1 MSDERYENGFQ
12 PEDEK
17 PVDYK
22 ALFFEY
28 LMYWPWILGCVI
40 VMGIAMYAY
49 LRYQAPVYNVNAT
62 VLIKQGDQ
70 TKNPS
75 ASPMQA
81 MQDLGMLSMA
91 SNFDNEVE
99 ILRSRTLVKKVV
111 NKLNLYINYK
121 EAQTF
126 RYPTD
131 LYKTSPVQVW
141 TTPEEA
147 DRLFGPVTLEMT
159 CTPDGKVDV
168 EASYYPDRDA
178 DEVTLHKHFDQLPG
192 VLTTPVGVFTLSA
205 NSDSILAKI
214 DQTRTITATVVSPT
228 AVATSYTASLSSEPT
243 SKTTTIVALNLQN
256 SNPRRGIDFINM
268 LVALYN
274 EDANND
280 KNEVAAKTAQFI
292 DDRIGIINQELG
304 TTESQL
310 ASFKQQAGLT
320 DLSSDAQLALKENSA
335 YQQKQAENAT
345 QIRLITFL
353 KSYINDPKNEMEVI
367 PANVGLAD
375 QGLSDLII
383 KYNDLLIE
391 RKRLLRTSNE
401 SNPAVVQLDAGIRA
415 TRANVQTTVDNV
427 EKGLLITQSDLDR
440 EGKKYATRISNAP
453 TQEKELMSITRQ
465 QEIKA
470 SLYLLL
476 LQKREENAIT
486 LASTATNGRII
497 EEAMAGSTPVSPN
510 KKMFYLIAL
519 VLGIGIPVGVIY
531 LRNLLRFKIE
541 GRADVEKIT
550 DVPVVGDVPM
560 VDTKR
565 NPIVVHENHNNL
577 MEEVFRSVRT
587 NIQYMLQEGQKVI
600 LFTSTSSGEGKSFT
614 AGNLACSFAFMG
626 KKVVIVGLDIRKPG
640 LNKVFQISHKEK
652 GITQYLADPEHTDLL
667 SLCQPSTISTNLYIL
682 PGGTVPP
689 NPTELVARKTL
700 DQAIEILKANF
711 DFVIL
716 DTAPIGMVTD
726 TQLIARV
733 ADLSVYVCRAGYT
746 HKSHYELINELKK
759 DHKLP
764 NLCTLI
770 NCIDMNQRK
779 NGYYYGYGKYGKYG
793 KYGYG
798 KKYGYGYG
806 YGYGNKNDK

>member
-1 MSDERYENGFQ
+1 MSDERYDDLFQAEN
-12 PEDEK
+12 EK

-22 ALFFEY
+22 AILFEY
-28 LMYWPWILGCVI
+28 LMYWPWFVACLLVCI
-40 VMGIAMYAY
+40 VGAWCY

-62 VLIKQGDQ
+62 VLIKQDD
-70 TKNPS
+70 KNKAGGAN
-75 ASPMQA
+75 ASLAA

-91 SNFDNEVE
+91 NNFDNEVE
-99 ILRSRTLVKKVV
+99 IIQSRTLLKKVV
-111 NKLNLYINYK
+111 NALNLNITYTEK
-121 EAQTF
+121 RTF
-126 RYPTD
+126 GYPIQ
-131 LYKTSPVQVW
+131 LYKNTPIQVW
-141 TTPEEA
+141 MNPEEA
-147 DRLFGPVTLEMT
+147 DKLPSPLQIQLGY
-159 CTPDGKVDV
+159 TPDGKVQ
-168 EASYYPDRDA
+168 ADA
-178 DEVTLHKHFDQLPG
+178 LFTRNGKEEIVSKHFDKLPG
-192 VLTTPVGVFTLSA
+192 VLVTPVGTVTLSFK
-205 NSDSILAKI
+205 DSTNIQDAH
-214 DQTRTITATVVSPT
+214 TICASIISPT
-228 AVATSYTASLSSEPT
+228 AAAANCKSRLSAEPV
-243 SKTTTIVALNLQN
+243 SKVTTIVRLNYN
-256 SNPRRGIDFINM
+256 DTHIGRGMDFLNT

-274 EDANND
+274 RDANDD
-280 KNEVAAKTAQFI
+280 KNEVASRTAEFI
-292 DDRIGIINQELG
+292 DGRIQIINQELG

-310 ASFKQQAGLT
+310 ATYKQKAGLT
-320 DLSSDAQLALKENSA
+320 DLSSDAQLALKGNAE
-335 YQQKQAENAT
+335 YEQKRADNAT
-345 QIRLITFL
+345 QLRLVQFL
-353 KSYINDPKNEMEVI
+353 KEYIDNPSNQMEVI
-367 PANVGLAD
+367 PANIGLTDNALTTVVA
-375 QGLSDLII
+375 Q
-383 KYNDLLIE
+383 YNEMLTE
-391 RKRLLRTSNE
+391 RKRLLRTSSEN
-401 SNPAVVQLDAGIRA
+401 NPAVVNLDASIEA
-415 TRANVQTTVDNV
+415 TRKNVQASVNSV
-427 EKGLLITQSDLDR
+427 LKGLEITRNDLENQAR
-440 EGKKYATRISNAP
+440 KFEGKISNAP
-453 TQEKELMSITRQ
+453 TQEKELLSITRQ

-470 SLYLLL
+470 SLYLML

-486 LASTATNGRII
+486 LAATANNGRMV
-497 EEAMAGSTPVSPN
+497 EEPLPGGPVSPN
-510 KKMFYLIAL
+510 SKTYYLLAL
-519 VLGIGIPVGVIY
+519 VLGIGVPVAVIF

-560 VDTKR
+560 VDTKV
-565 NPIVVHENHNNL
+565 NPIVVHENQNEL

-640 LNKVFQISHKEK
+640 LNKIFQISHKEK
-652 GITQYLADPEHTDLL
+652 GITQYLANPEHTDLL
-667 SLCQPSTISTNLYIL
+667 SLCQPSTISANLYIL

-689 NPTELVARKTL
+689 NPTELVARKAL
-700 DQAIEILKANF
+700 DKAIEILKANF
-711 DFVIL
+711 DYVIL

-733 ADLSVYVCRAGYT
+733 ADLSVYICRAGYT

-770 NCIDMNQRK
+770 NCINMNQRK

>member
-1 MSDERYENGFQ
+1 MSDERYDDLFQAEN
-12 PEDEK
+12 EK

-22 ALFFEY
+22 AILFEY
-28 LMYWPWILGCVI
+28 LMYWPWFVACLIICLAGAWC
-40 VMGIAMYAY
+40 Y

-62 VLIKQGDQ
+62 VLIKQGD
-70 TKNPS
+70 KNKSGGQNAPL
-75 ASPMQA
+75 AA

-99 ILRSRTLVKKVV
+99 ILQSRTLLKKVV
-111 NKLNLYINYK
+111 NTLNLNITYK
-121 EAQTF
+121 EKRSF
-126 RYPTD
+126 GYPIQ
-131 LYKTSPVQVW
+131 LYKDTPVQVW
-141 TTPEEA
+141 MSPEEA
-147 DRLFGPVTLEMT
+147 DKLPSALQVKLT
-159 CTPDGKVDV
+159 CTPDGKVQADAFYHQAGKEQTV
-168 EASYYPDRDA
+168 SKSFDR
-178 DEVTLHKHFDQLPG
+178 LPG
-192 VLTTPVGVFTLSA
+192 VLVTPVGTLTLSPK
-205 NSDSILAKI
+205 DS
-214 DQTRTITATVVSPT
+214 TATKESRTVYATIVTPT
-228 AVATSYTASLSSEPT
+228 AAAASCKTRLSAEPT
-243 SKTTTIVALNLQN
+243 SKFTTIVRLNYN
-256 SNPRRGIDFINM
+256 DTHIGRGKDFLNT

-274 EDANND
+274 SDANDD
-280 KNEVAAKTAQFI
+280 KNEVASRTAEFI
-292 DDRIGIINQELG
+292 DGRIQIINQELG
-304 TTESQL
+304 TTESEL
-310 ASFKQQAGLT
+310 AKYKQKAGLT
-320 DLSSDAQLALKENSA
+320 DLSSDAQLALQGNAE
-335 YQQKQAENAT
+335 YEQKRADNAT
-345 QIRLITFL
+345 QLRLVQFL
-353 KSYINDPKNEMEVI
+353 KEYIDNPSNQMEVI
-367 PANVGLAD
+367 PANIGLTDIALTTVVA
-375 QGLSDLII
+375 Q
-383 KYNDLLIE
+383 YNEMLTE
-391 RKRLLRTSNE
+391 RKRLLRTSSEN
-401 SNPAVVQLDAGIRA
+401 NPAVVNLDASIEA
-415 TRANVQTTVDNV
+415 TRKNVQASVNSV
-427 EKGLLITQSDLDR
+427 LKGLEITRNDLENQAR
-440 EGKKYATRISNAP
+440 KFEGKISNAP
-453 TQEKELMSITRQ
+453 TQEKELLSITRQ

-470 SLYLLL
+470 SLYLML

-486 LASTATNGRII
+486 LAATANNGRMV
-497 EEAMAGSTPVSPN
+497 EEPLPEGPVSPN
-510 KKMFYLIAL
+510 SKIYYILALI
-519 VLGIGIPVGVIY
+519 LGIGIPMSVIF
-531 LRNLLRFKIE
+531 LRNQLRFKIE

-560 VDTKR
+560 VDTKG
-565 NPIVVHENHNNL
+565 NSIVVHENHNDL

-614 AGNLACSFAFMG
+614 TGNLACSFAFMG

-700 DQAIEILKANF
+700 DKAIEILKANF
-711 DFVIL
+711 DYVIL

-733 ADLSVYVCRAGYT
+733 ADLSVYICRAGYT

-770 NCIDMNQRK
+770 NSIDMNQRK

-806 YGYGNKNDK
+806 YGYSSDNKINNK

>member
-1 MSDERYENGFQ
+1 MSDERYDDLFQAEN
-12 PEDEK
+12 EK

-22 ALFFEY
+22 AILFEY
-28 LMYWPWILGCVI
+28 LMYWPWFVACLLVCI
-40 VMGIAMYAY
+40 VGAWCY

-62 VLIKQGDQ
+62 VLIKQDD
-70 TKNPS
+70 KNKAGGAN
-75 ASPMQA
+75 ASLAA

-91 SNFDNEVE
+91 NNFDNEVE
-99 ILRSRTLVKKVV
+99 IIQSRTLLKKVV
-111 NKLNLYINYK
+111 NALNLNITYTEK
-121 EAQTF
+121 RTF
-126 RYPTD
+126 GYPIQ
-131 LYKTSPVQVW
+131 LYKNTPIQVW
-141 TTPEEA
+141 MNPEEA
-147 DRLFGPVTLEMT
+147 DKLPSPLQIQLGY
-159 CTPDGKVDV
+159 TPDGKVQ
-168 EASYYPDRDA
+168 ADA
-178 DEVTLHKHFDQLPG
+178 LFTRNGKEEIVSKHFDKLPG
-192 VLTTPVGVFTLSA
+192 VLVTPVGTVTLSFK
-205 NSDSILAKI
+205 DSTNIQDAH
-214 DQTRTITATVVSPT
+214 TICASIISPT
-228 AVATSYTASLSSEPT
+228 AAAANCKSRLSAEPV
-243 SKTTTIVALNLQN
+243 SKVTTIVRLNYN
-256 SNPRRGIDFINM
+256 DTHIGRGMDFLNT

-274 EDANND
+274 RDANDD
-280 KNEVAAKTAQFI
+280 KNEVASRTAEFI
-292 DDRIGIINQELG
+292 DGRIQIINQELG

-310 ASFKQQAGLT
+310 ATYKQKAGLT
-320 DLSSDAQLALKENSA
+320 DLSSDAQLALKGNAE
-335 YQQKQAENAT
+335 YEQKRADNAT
-345 QIRLITFL
+345 QLRLVQFL
-353 KSYINDPKNEMEVI
+353 KEYIDNPSNQMEVI
-367 PANVGLAD
+367 PANIGLTDNALTTVVA
-375 QGLSDLII
+375 Q
-383 KYNDLLIE
+383 YNEMLTE
-391 RKRLLRTSNE
+391 RKRLLRTSSEN
-401 SNPAVVQLDAGIRA
+401 NPAVVNLDASIEA
-415 TRANVQTTVDNV
+415 TRKNVQASVNSV
-427 EKGLLITQSDLDR
+427 LKGLEITRNDLENQAR
-440 EGKKYATRISNAP
+440 KFEGKISNAP
-453 TQEKELMSITRQ
+453 TQEKELLSITRQ

-470 SLYLLL
+470 SLYLML

-486 LASTATNGRII
+486 LAATANNGRMV
-497 EEAMAGSTPVSPN
+497 EEPLPGGPVSPN
-510 KKMFYLIAL
+510 SKTYYLLAL
-519 VLGIGIPVGVIY
+519 VLGIGVPVAVIF

-560 VDTKR
+560 VDTKG
-565 NPIVVHENHNNL
+565 NPIVVHENQNEL

-640 LNKVFQISHKEK
+640 LNKIFQISHKEK
-652 GITQYLADPEHTDLL
+652 GITQYLVNPEHTDLL
-667 SLCQPSTISTNLYIL
+667 SLCQPSTISANLYIL

-689 NPTELVARKTL
+689 NPTELVARKAL
-700 DQAIEILKANF
+700 DKAIEILKANF
-711 DFVIL
+711 DYVIL

-733 ADLSVYVCRAGYT
+733 ADLSVYICRAGYT

>member
-1 MSDERYENGFQ
+1 MSNEKYDDLFTA
-12 PEDEK
+12 EDEK
-17 PVDYK
+17 PIDYK
-22 ALFFEY
+22 AILFEY
-28 LMYWPWILGCVI
+28 LMYWPWILGCII
-40 VMGIAMYAY
+40 VMGITMYAY
-49 LRYQAPVYNVNAT
+49 LRYKAPIYNINAT
-62 VLIKQGDQ
+62 VLIKQDDQ
-70 TKNPS
+70 TKSSSIP
-75 ASPMQA
+75 PMQA

-91 SNFDNEVE
+91 NNFDNEVE
-99 ILRSRTLVKKVV
+99 IIRSRTLVKKVV

-121 EAQTF
+121 EKQTF
-126 RYPTD
+126 RYPAD
-131 LYKTSPVQVW
+131 LYKNSPVQVW

-147 DRLFGPVTLEMT
+147 DCLFRPVTLEMT
-159 CTPDGKVDV
+159 CTPNGQVDV
-168 EASYYPDRDA
+168 KANFYPDPNSG
-178 DEVTLHKHFDQLPG
+178 EITIHKHFDKLPG
-192 VLTTPVGVFTLSA
+192 VLTTPVGVFTLSS
-205 NSDSILAKI
+205 NRDSTLAQI
-214 DQTRTITATVVSPT
+214 NEVRTITAIITPPT
-228 AVATSYTASLSSEPT
+228 AVANNYANNLTSEPT
-243 SKTTTIVALNLQN
+243 SKTTTIASLSLEE
-256 SNPRRGIDFINM
+256 SNTSRGIDFINM
-268 LVALYN
+268 LVTLYN

-292 DDRIGIINQELG
+292 DERIRIINQELG

-320 DLSSDAQLALKENSA
+320 DLSSDAQLALKENSV

-345 QIRLITFL
+345 QLRLVAFL
-353 KSYINDPKNEMEVI
+353 KNYINDTKNEMEVI
-367 PANVGLAD
+367 PTNVGLAD
-375 QGLSDLII
+375 QGLSELII

-391 RKRLLRTSNE
+391 RKRLLRTSSE

-415 TRANVQTTVDNV
+415 TRINVQTTVENV
-427 EKGLLITQSDLDR
+427 EKALLITQSDLDR

-465 QEIKA
+465 QEIQA

-497 EEAMAGSTPVSPN
+497 EEAMAGNYPIAPN
-510 KKMFYLIAL
+510 KKMYYLIAL
-519 VLGIGIPVGVIY
+519 IFGLGIPVGIIY
-531 LRNLLRFKIE
+531 LRDLLRFKIE
-541 GRADVEKIT
+541 SRADVEKIT
-550 DVPVVGDVPM
+550 DVPVVGDIPL
-560 VDTKR
+560 T
-565 NPIVVHENHNNL
+565 NTEGHPIVVQENRNGL

-587 NIQYMLQEGQKVI
+587 NLQYMLGEDQKVI
-600 LFTSTSSGEGKSFT
+600 LFTSTTSGEGKSFS

-640 LNKVFQISHKEK
+640 LNKVFEISHKER
-652 GITQYLADPEHTDLL
+652 GITQYLADPKQTDLL
-667 SLCQPSTISTNLYIL
+667 SLCQPSAISPNLFIL

-689 NPTELVARKTL
+689 NPTELVARKSL
-700 DQAIEILKANF
+700 DHALEILKEHF
-711 DFVIL
+711 DYVIL

-733 ADLSVYVCRAGYT
+733 ADLSVYVCRADYT
-746 HKSHYELINELKK
+746 HKSDYELINDLKREN
-759 DHKLP
+759 KLP

-770 NCIDMNQRK
+770 NGIDMDQRK

-806 YGYGNKNDK
+806 YGYGK

>member
-1 MSDERYENGFQ
+1 MSDERYNNLVQ
-12 PEDEK
+12 IEDEK

-22 ALFFEY
+22 AILFEY
-28 LMYWPWILGCVI
+28 LMYWPWFVAFLVVCLAGAWC
-40 VMGIAMYAY
+40 Y

-62 VLIKQGDQ
+62 VLIKQGD
-70 TKNPS
+70 KNKAGGQN
-75 ASPMQA
+75 ASLAA

-99 ILRSRTLVKKVV
+99 ILQSRTLLKKVV
-111 NKLNLYINYK
+111 NTLNLNITYK
-121 EAQTF
+121 EKRSF
-126 RYPTD
+126 GYPIQ
-131 LYKTSPVQVW
+131 LYKNTPVQVW
-141 TTPEEA
+141 MSPEEA
-147 DRLFGPVTLEMT
+147 DKLSSALQIKLT
-159 CTPDGKVDV
+159 CSPDGKVQADAFFNQAGKEQTV
-168 EASYYPDRDA
+168 SKNFDR
-178 DEVTLHKHFDQLPG
+178 LPG
-192 VLTTPVGVFTLSA
+192 VLVTPVGTLTLSPK
-205 NSDSILAKI
+205 DSTTVKES
-214 DQTRTITATVVSPT
+214 RTIYATIITPT
-228 AVATSYTASLSSEPT
+228 AAATSCKAQLSAEPT
-243 SKTTTIVALNLQN
+243 SKFTTIVRLNYN
-256 SNPRRGIDFINM
+256 DTHIGRGKDFLNT

-274 EDANND
+274 SDANDD
-280 KNEVAAKTAQFI
+280 KNEVASRTAEFI
-292 DDRIGIINQELG
+292 DGRIQIINQELG
-304 TTESQL
+304 TTESEL
-310 ASFKQQAGLT
+310 ASYKQKAGLT
-320 DLSSDAQLALKENSA
+320 DLNSDAQLALQSNAE
-335 YQQKQAENAT
+335 YEQKRADNAT
-345 QIRLITFL
+345 QLRLVQFL
-353 KSYINDPKNEMEVI
+353 KEYIDNPSNQMEVI
-367 PANVGLAD
+367 PANIGLAD
-375 QGLSDLII
+375 NALTKVVEQ
-383 KYNDLLIE
+383 YNEMLTE
-391 RKRLLRTSNE
+391 RKRLLRTSSEN
-401 SNPAVVQLDAGIRA
+401 NPAVVNLDTSIEA
-415 TRANVQTTVDNV
+415 TRKNVQASVNSV
-427 EKGLLITQSDLDR
+427 LKGLEITRNDLENQAR
-440 EGKKYATRISNAP
+440 KFEGKISNAP
-453 TQEKELMSITRQ
+453 TQEKELLSITRQ

-470 SLYLLL
+470 SLYLML

-486 LASTATNGRII
+486 LAATANNGRMV
-497 EEAMAGSTPVSPN
+497 EEPLSGGPVSPN
-510 KKMFYLIAL
+510 SKTLYFLALI
-519 VLGIGIPVGVIY
+519 LGIGIPVAVIS

-541 GRADVEKIT
+541 SRADIEKIT

-560 VDTKR
+560 VDTKG
-565 NPIVVHENHNNL
+565 NPIVVHENRNEL

-667 SLCQPSTISTNLYIL
+667 SLCQPSTISSNLYIL

-700 DQAIEILKANF
+700 DKAIEILKANF
-711 DFVIL
+711 DYVIL

-726 TQLIARV
+726 TQLIARI
-733 ADLSVYVCRAGYT
+733 ADLSVYICRAGYT

-770 NCIDMNQRK
+770 NCIDMDQRK

-806 YGYGNKNDK
+806 YGYGKVSTK

>member
-40 VMGIAMYAY
+40 VMGIVMYAY

-519 VLGIGIPVGVIY
+519 ILGIGIPVGVIY

-560 VDTKR
+560 VDPKG
-565 NPIVVHENHNNL
+565 NPIVVHENHNDL

-626 KKVVIVGLDIRKPG
+626 KRVVIVGLDIRKPG

-667 SLCQPSTISTNLYIL
+667 SLCQPSTVSSNLYIL

-711 DFVIL
+711 DYVVL

-733 ADLSVYVCRAGYT
+733 ADLSVYVCRASYT

>member
-1 MSDERYENGFQ
+1 MTDEKYENNFLS
-12 PEDEK
+12 EDEK
-17 PVDYK
+17 PIDYK

-28 LMYWPWILGCVI
+28 LMYWPWIIGCVV
-40 VMGIAMYAY
+40 VMSIAMYAY
-49 LRYQAPVYNVNAT
+49 LRYKAPVYNVNAT

-70 TKNPS
+70 TKNSS

-99 ILRSRTLVKKVV
+99 ILRSRTLIKKVV
-111 NKLNLYINYK
+111 NKLNLYISYK
-121 EAQTF
+121 EKQTF
-126 RYPTD
+126 RYPAD

-159 CTPDGKVDV
+159 CTPEGKTDV
-168 EASYYPDRDA
+168 KASYYPAPGA
-178 DEVTLHKHFDQLPG
+178 DEISLHKHFDELPG
-192 VLTTPVGVFTLSA
+192 VLTTPVGVFTISA
-205 NSDSILAKI
+205 NSDSTLAKI
-214 DQTRTITATVVSPT
+214 NETRTITATVVSP
-228 AVATSYTASLSSEPT
+228 AAIAGSYANNLTSEPT
-243 SKTTTIVALNLQN
+243 SKTTTIAALSLNE
-256 SNPRRGIDFINM
+256 SNPARGVDFINM

-292 DDRIGIINQELG
+292 DERIGIINQELG
-304 TTESQL
+304 TTENQL
-310 ASFKQQAGLT
+310 ANFKQQAGLT

-345 QIRLITFL
+345 QLRLVAFL
-353 KSYINDPKNEMEVI
+353 RSYINDPKNEMEVI

-375 QGLSDLII
+375 EGLSNLII

-497 EEAMAGSTPVSPN
+497 EEAMAGKAPISPN

-541 GRADVEKIT
+541 SRADVEKIT
-550 DVPVVGDVPM
+550 EVPIVGDIPM
-560 VDTKR
+560 ADTKG
-565 NPIVVHENHNNL
+565 NSIVVHENRNDL

-587 NIQYMLQEGQKVI
+587 NIQYMLQENQKVI

-652 GITQYLADPEHTDLL
+652 GITQYLADSEHTDLL
-667 SLCQPSTISTNLYIL
+667 SLCQPSTVSSNLYIL
-682 PGGTVPP
+682 PGGNVAP
-689 NPTELVARKTL
+689 NPTELVARKAL
-700 DQAIEILKANF
+700 DKAIEILKANF
-711 DFVIL
+711 DYVIL

-733 ADLSVYVCRAGYT
+733 TNLSVYVCRADYT
-746 HKSHYELINELKK
+746 HKSHYTLINELNKQ
-759 DHKLP
+759 HKLP
-764 NLCTLI
+764 NLCTLLNGI
-770 NCIDMNQRK
+770 NMNKRQ

-793 KYGYG
+793 RYGYG

-806 YGYGNKNDK
+806 YGKEK

>member
-1 MSDERYENGFQ
+1 MSNEKYNDLFTA
-12 PEDEK
+12 EDEK
-17 PVDYK
+17 PIDYK
-22 ALFFEY
+22 AILFEY
-28 LMYWPWILGCVI
+28 LMYWPWILGCII

-49 LRYQAPVYNVNAT
+49 LRYKAPIYNINAT
-62 VLIKQGDQ
+62 VLIKQDDQ
-70 TKNPS
+70 TKSSSIP
-75 ASPMQA
+75 PMQA

-121 EAQTF
+121 EKQTF
-126 RYPTD
+126 RYPAD
-131 LYKTSPVQVW
+131 LYKNSPVQVW

-147 DRLFGPVTLEMT
+147 DCLFRPVTLEMT
-159 CTPDGKVDV
+159 CTPNGQVDV
-168 EASYYPDRDA
+168 KANFYPDPNSG
-178 DEVTLHKHFDQLPG
+178 EITIHKHFDKLPG
-192 VLTTPVGVFTLSA
+192 VLTTPVGVFTLSS
-205 NSDSILAKI
+205 NRDSTLAQI
-214 DQTRTITATVVSPT
+214 NEVRTITAIITPPT
-228 AVATSYTASLSSEPT
+228 AVANNYANNLTSEPT
-243 SKTTTIVALNLQN
+243 SKTTTIASLSLEE
-256 SNPRRGIDFINM
+256 SNTSRGIDFINM
-268 LVALYN
+268 LVTLYN

-292 DDRIGIINQELG
+292 DERIRIINQELG

-310 ASFKQQAGLT
+310 ANFKQQAGLT
-320 DLSSDAQLALKENSA
+320 DLSSDAQLALKENSV

-345 QIRLITFL
+345 QLRLVAFL
-353 KSYINDPKNEMEVI
+353 KNYINDTKNEMEVI
-367 PANVGLAD
+367 PTNVGLAD
-375 QGLSDLII
+375 QGLSELII

-391 RKRLLRTSNE
+391 RKRLLRTSSE

-415 TRANVQTTVDNV
+415 TRINVQTTVENV
-427 EKGLLITQSDLDR
+427 EKALLITQSDLDR

-497 EEAMAGSTPVSPN
+497 EEAMAGNYPIAPN
-510 KKMFYLIAL
+510 KKMYYLIAL
-519 VLGIGIPVGVIY
+519 ILGLGIPVGIIY
-531 LRNLLRFKIE
+531 LRDLLRFKIE
-541 GRADVEKIT
+541 SRADVEKIT
-550 DVPVVGDVPM
+550 DVPVVGDIPL
-560 VDTKR
+560 T
-565 NPIVVHENHNNL
+565 NTEGHPIVVQENRNGL

-587 NIQYMLQEGQKVI
+587 NVQYMLGEGQKVI
-600 LFTSTSSGEGKSFT
+600 LFTSTTSGEGKSFN

-640 LNKVFQISHKEK
+640 LNKVFEISHKER
-652 GITQYLADPEHTDLL
+652 GITQYLADPKHTDLL
-667 SLCQPSTISTNLYIL
+667 SLCQPSAISPNLFIL

-700 DQAIEILKANF
+700 DEAIEQLKQTFDYIL
-711 DFVIL
+711 L

-733 ADLSVYVCRAGYT
+733 ADLSVYVCRADYT
-746 HKSHYELINELKK
+746 HKSDYELINDLKREN
-759 DHKLP
+759 KLP

-770 NCIDMNQRK
+770 NGIDMDQRK

-806 YGYGNKNDK
+806 YGYGK

>member
-1 MSDERYENGFQ
+1 MSDERYDDLFQAEN
-12 PEDEK
+12 EK

-22 ALFFEY
+22 AILFEY
-28 LMYWPWILGCVI
+28 LMYWPWFVACLLVCI
-40 VMGIAMYAY
+40 VGAWCY

-62 VLIKQGDQ
+62 VLIKQDD
-70 TKNPS
+70 KNKAGGAN
-75 ASPMQA
+75 ASLAA

-91 SNFDNEVE
+91 NNFDNEVE
-99 ILRSRTLVKKVV
+99 IIQSRTLLKKVV
-111 NKLNLYINYK
+111 NALNLNITYTEK
-121 EAQTF
+121 RTF
-126 RYPTD
+126 GYPIQ
-131 LYKTSPVQVW
+131 LYKNTPIQVW
-141 TTPEEA
+141 MNPEEA
-147 DRLFGPVTLEMT
+147 DKLPSPLQIQLGY
-159 CTPDGKVDV
+159 TPDGKVQ
-168 EASYYPDRDA
+168 ADA
-178 DEVTLHKHFDQLPG
+178 LFTRNGKEEIVSKHFDKLPG
-192 VLTTPVGVFTLSA
+192 VLVTPVGTVTLSFK
-205 NSDSILAKI
+205 DSTNIQDAH
-214 DQTRTITATVVSPT
+214 TICASIISPT
-228 AVATSYTASLSSEPT
+228 AAAANCKSRLSAEPV
-243 SKTTTIVALNLQN
+243 SKVTTIVRLNYN
-256 SNPRRGIDFINM
+256 DTHIGRGMDFLNT

-274 EDANND
+274 RDANDD
-280 KNEVAAKTAQFI
+280 KNEVASRTAEFI
-292 DDRIGIINQELG
+292 DGRIQIINQELG

-310 ASFKQQAGLT
+310 ATYKQKAGLT
-320 DLSSDAQLALKENSA
+320 DLSSDAQLALKGNAE
-335 YQQKQAENAT
+335 YEQKRADNAT
-345 QIRLITFL
+345 QLRLVQFL
-353 KSYINDPKNEMEVI
+353 KEYIDNPSNQMEVI
-367 PANVGLAD
+367 PANIGLTDNALTTVVA
-375 QGLSDLII
+375 Q
-383 KYNDLLIE
+383 YNEMLTE
-391 RKRLLRTSNE
+391 RKRLLRTSSEN
-401 SNPAVVQLDAGIRA
+401 NPAVVNLDASIEA
-415 TRANVQTTVDNV
+415 TRKNVQASVNSV
-427 EKGLLITQSDLDR
+427 LKGLEITRNDLENQAR
-440 EGKKYATRISNAP
+440 KFEGKISNAP
-453 TQEKELMSITRQ
+453 TQEKELLSITRQ

-470 SLYLLL
+470 SLYLML

-486 LASTATNGRII
+486 LAATANNGRMV
-497 EEAMAGSTPVSPN
+497 EEPLPGGPVSPN
-510 KKMFYLIAL
+510 SKTYYLLAL
-519 VLGIGIPVGVIY
+519 VLGIGVPVAVIF

-560 VDTKR
+560 VDTKG
-565 NPIVVHENHNNL
+565 NPIVVHENQNEL

-640 LNKVFQISHKEK
+640 LNKFFQISHKEK
-652 GITQYLADPEHTDLL
+652 GITQYLANPEHTDLL
-667 SLCQPSTISTNLYIL
+667 SLCQPSTISANLYIL

-689 NPTELVARKTL
+689 NPTELVARKAL
-700 DQAIEILKANF
+700 DKAIEILKANF
-711 DFVIL
+711 DYVIL

-733 ADLSVYVCRAGYT
+733 ADLSVYICRAGYT

>member
-40 VMGIAMYAY
+40 VMGIVMYAY

-519 VLGIGIPVGVIY
+519 ILGIGIPVGVIY

-560 VDTKR
+560 VDTKG
-565 NPIVVHENHNNL
+565 NPIVVHENHNDL

-614 AGNLACSFAFMG
+614 AGNLVCSFAFMG
-626 KKVVIVGLDIRKPG
+626 KRVVIVGLDIRKPG

-667 SLCQPSTISTNLYIL
+667 SLCQPSTVSSNLYIL

-711 DFVIL
+711 DYVVL

-733 ADLSVYVCRAGYT
+733 ADLSVYVCRASYT

>member
-70 TKNPS
+70 SKKPS

-111 NKLNLYINYK
+111 NKLNLYINYQ

-126 RYPTD
+126 RYPAD

-159 CTPDGKVDV
+159 CTPDGKVNV
-168 EASYYPDRDA
+168 EGSYYPNRNA
-178 DEVTLHKHFDQLPG
+178 DKVTLRKHFDQLPG

-205 NSDSILAKI
+205 NSDSTLAKI

-228 AVATSYTASLSSEPT
+228 AVASGYTASLSSEPT

-280 KNEVAAKTAQFI
+280 KNEVAGKTAQFI

-345 QIRLITFL
+345 QLRLVAFL

-367 PANVGLAD
+367 PANVGLTD

-476 LQKREENAIT
+476 LQSGKR
-486 LASTATNGRII
+486 
-497 EEAMAGSTPVSPN
+497 MPSPW
-510 KKMFYLIAL
+510 
-519 VLGIGIPVGVIY
+519 
-531 LRNLLRFKIE
+531 LLPLP
-541 GRADVEKIT
+541 T
-550 DVPVVGDVPM
+550 DVSLRKPWPAIIPYHP
-560 VDTKR
+560 TKR
-565 NPIVVHENHNNL
+565 C
-577 MEEVFRSVRT
+577 
-587 NIQYMLQEGQKVI
+587 
-600 LFTSTSSGEGKSFT
+600 ST
-614 AGNLACSFAFMG
+614 
-626 KKVVIVGLDIRKPG
+626 
-640 LNKVFQISHKEK
+640 
-652 GITQYLADPEHTDLL
+652 
-667 SLCQPSTISTNLYIL
+667 
-682 PGGTVPP
+682 
-689 NPTELVARKTL
+689 
-700 DQAIEILKANF
+700 
-711 DFVIL
+711 
-716 DTAPIGMVTD
+716 
-726 TQLIARV
+726 
-733 ADLSVYVCRAGYT
+733 
-746 HKSHYELINELKK
+746 
-759 DHKLP
+759 
-764 NLCTLI
+764 
-770 NCIDMNQRK
+770 
-779 NGYYYGYGKYGKYG
+779 
-793 KYGYG
+793 
-798 KKYGYGYG
+798 
-806 YGYGNKNDK
+806 